1 MKKRLGILAMLVLLS
16 GLAHAEPI
24 VSATLTIKTPPPA
37 ASVMSRDCGSRG
49 C

>member
-24 VSATLTIKTPPPA
+24 VSATLTIKTPPA